1 MNYNESNRIDV
12 GIGGF
17 LRAPLRVLTV
27 VDYVVTDSFFCG
39 FVVAGF
45 CVCGFLCL

>member
-1 MNYNESNRIDV
+1 VNYNESNRIDV

-27 VDYVVTDSFFCG
+27 VDYVVRDSFFCG
-39 FVVAGF
+39 FVVLWLRVF
-45 CVCGFLCL
+45 VFVKK